1 MREVTV
7 SKIISAPREEI
18 FDFVCDL
25 AGRPAYTDHFMRD
38 YRLAR
43 VNSVGEGA
51 AARFRIHAPFA
62 KDYAEL
68 QISEIDRPRR
78 ILETMALGRRGR
90 IRALAVYEF
99 TQESPGVTRIELTT
113 YSEPATPWDRLKELG
128 AAGWVKRQT
137 RKQLER
143 LRMIF
148 EEPGSA
154 PLRRAT
160 IAGYDPAKA
169 PRFGAP
175 SGTDPSRPPA
185 LGGPADAP
193 PH

>member
-1 MREVTV
+1 M
-7 SKIISAPREEI
+7 
-18 FDFVCDL
+18 L
-25 AGRPAYTDHFMRD
+25 
-38 YRLAR
+38 
-43 VNSVGEGA
+43 
-51 AARFRIHAPFA
+51 FR
-62 KDYAEL
+62 
-68 QISEIDRPRR
+68 S
-78 ILETMALGRRGR
+78 
-90 IRALAVYEF
+90 
-99 TQESPGVTRIELTT
+99 
-113 YSEPATPWDRLKELG
+113 KELG

-148 EEPGSA
+148 EEPASA